1 MEMRKHWTRFL
12 TALLALAMLTSGL
25 ALAEG
30 TVEDFAT
37 PDIKYEPGVRWELP
51 LGNTT
56 DEELIRELNSLH
68 DAGFGVVEITATGQP
83 EGTIPEGYPHAGENY
98 AAVYGMGSYEW
109 SRTLQTIL
117 RTANELGMRVD
128 YHVSV
133 NNGSNKHVPGISP
146 NDAAASKELVSAA
159 APVAE
164 GALPEL
170 TAITPEAK
178 TFISNVDGSEQALEQ
193 HLYAALLVN
202 VVEKGKTIEMLKTL
216 DGSVEE
222 GGGYGKETFT
232 ATYDVLDFDSTV
244 DVTALYQ
251 EGADAAA
258 VEAAQ
263 AAVDAVDLSAGNW
276 EVIGFWWRGDCT
288 TIGGVTE
295 YPSYKIDYFSMDG
308 TNALMDY
315 YKNEIFRFGQEGFED
330 MEELVAA
337 NGGNIFADSYGANA
351 NWANELPAKFEEVTG
366 ESITRYLPALIYA
379 AGNGRGGDKTFGYS
393 FTDGSEES
401 IKATIMECMTQLLI
415 ENQLD
420 PMCEMCAEIGLE
432 YRDQVVYA
440 TSRLDMIAAAAH
452 VDIPEGESLNMVD
465 SPDYFTA
472 MASASHLL
480 DKDIVSTEHGATFG
494 ATMGAYA
501 YTNEMAIRQANRVIP
516 GGVNQY
522 IMHYYTYNDLD
533 YPDTPEALW
542 PGFSAMGS
550 FFSEPWRD
558 NSPTWE
564 NVDIMTNYLARV
576 GYFMRQGL
584 VKRDVVV
591 YKQSYWY
598 PRHVRLFWVDEALQ
612 DAGYTYDFI
621 SDGLLGYDEAVVTD
635 GVLAADTA
643 GYKALIFDAQGQRD
657 AQDIPIDK
665 ISLVAIEKFVEYA
678 EAGLPII
685 MVGSY
690 PTGLFEISSEDDQ
703 ARFEAAL
710 ATLQSLDNV
719 VLVETEADVP
729 AALKALGVTP
739 DAENLEPTRVTS
751 YHTQDEGIDYYY
763 LYNQSN
769 NYFEEMD
776 VEFTS
781 SVTHYGN
788 TMDEGYDISTQ
799 VALEGEGVPYLFDL
813 YTGEVSRI
821 AEYSVDEE
829 GRIVLD
835 IDLVKDQSMLVAIAP
850 ADLLDDGLAGAAYG
864 TADEADL
871 LYEDGALTLRATQSG
886 DYTATLSDG
895 SEQTVTAE
903 VPEAGTLS
911 PWSLTITSYVNKN
924 DISAAG
930 VAASEIAYDTI
941 SGITLDS
948 LQSWLDIGTVTATVT
963 KEDGTSAEQEVDLGS
978 LSGIGTYTATLT
990 LPEDW
995 AQGDGMYIDL
1005 GDPYDMVVVYVNG
1018 TQIPTV
1024 DQVSLVADIG
1034 EYLQAGE
1041 NEIVIETNTTFSNAL
1056 VTLRSDW
1063 YGTAKVN
1070 AYGLRE
1076 DVTFIPYVDVA
1087 LN

>member
-1 MEMRKHWTRFL
+1 MTRL
-12 TALLALAMLTSGL
+12 LSALLVLAVLLSG
-25 ALAEG
+25 AAFAD
-30 TVEDFAT
+30 VEDFAS
-37 PDIKYEPGVRWELP
+37 PDIDYAPGVRWELP

-56 DEELIRELNSLH
+56 DAELIRELNALH
-68 DAGFGVVEITATGQP
+68 DAGFGVVEVTATGQP
-83 EGTIPEGYPHAGENY
+83 EGVIPEGYPHAGENY

-146 NDAAASKELVSAA
+146 NDEAASKELISVAA
-159 APVAE
+159 AVAD

-170 TAITPEAK
+170 AAISPEAA

-193 HLYAALLVN
+193 NLYAALLVN
-202 VVEKGKTIEMLKTL
+202 VVEKGKTVEMLKTM

-232 ATYDVLDFDSTV
+232 ATYDVLDFESTV

-251 EGADAAA
+251 EGADAQD

-263 AAVDAVDLSAGNW
+263 AAVDAVDFASGNW

-288 TIGGVTE
+288 TISGVTE
-295 YPSYKIDYFSMDG
+295 YPSYKINYFSMAG
-308 TNALMDY
+308 TTALMDY

-379 AGNGRGGDKTFGYS
+379 SGSGRSGDKTFGYA
-393 FTDGSEES
+393 FTDGSEEK

-420 PMCEMCAEIGLE
+420 PMCELCAEIGLE

-480 DKDIVSTEHGATFG
+480 DKEIVSTEHGATFG
-494 ATMGAYA
+494 PTLGAYA
-501 YTNEMAIRQANRVIP
+501 YTNELSIRQANRVIP

-550 FFSEPWRD
+550 RFSEPWRD

-564 NVDIMTNYLARV
+564 NVDIMTAYLTRV

-584 VKRDVVV
+584 VKRDVAI

-621 SDGLLGYDEAVVTD
+621 SDGLLGFDEAVVTD

-643 GYKALIFDAQGQRD
+643 GYKALIFDAQGERD
-657 AQDIPIDK
+657 AQDVPIDE
-665 ISLVAIEKFVEYA
+665 ISVLAIEKFAEYA
-678 EAGLPII
+678 QAGLPIV

-690 PTGLFEISSEDDQ
+690 PTGLFELANDDDQ
-703 ARFEAAL
+703 ARFAAAL
-710 ATLQSLDNV
+710 ETLQSLDNV

-729 AALKALGVTP
+729 EALKALGVTP
-739 DAENLEPTRVTS
+739 DAENLEPARITS
-751 YHTQDEGIDYYY
+751 YHTQDDGIDYYY

-776 VEFTS
+776 AEFTA

-788 TMDEGYDISTQ
+788 TMDEGRDIAIQ
-799 VALEGEGVPYLFDL
+799 VALEGDGVPYLFDL
-813 YTGEVSRI
+813 YSGEVTRI
-821 AEYSVDEE
+821 AEYAVDAE
-829 GRIVLD
+829 GRIVVDVELA
-835 IDLVKDQSMLVAIAP
+835 KDQAMLVAIAD
-850 ADLLDDGLAGAAYG
+850 ADLLDDGLAEAAHG
-864 TADEADL
+864 LAENADL
-871 LYEDGALTLRATQSG
+871 LYSDDALTLRATQSG
-886 DYTATLSDG
+886 EYAVALSDG
-895 SEQTVTAE
+895 SEQTVSAE
-903 VPEAGTLS
+903 VREAGSLS
-911 PWSLTITSYVNKN
+911 PWSLTITSYTNKN
-924 DISAAG
+924 DLSATGA
-930 VAASEIAYDTI
+930 AASEIAYDTI

-948 LQSWLDIGTVTATVT
+948 LKGWAEIGTVTATVT
-963 KEDGTSAEQEVDLGS
+963 REDGSSAEEEIDLGS
-978 LSGIGTYTATLT
+978 ISGIGSYSATLT

-995 AQGDGMYIDL
+995 SESDGLYLDL
-1005 GDPYDMVVVYVNG
+1005 GDPYDLVVVYVNG
-1018 TQIPTV
+1018 VELPTV
-1024 DQVSLVADIG
+1024 DQVGLIADIG
-1034 EYLQAGE
+1034 AYLQPGE

-1056 VTLRSDW
+1056 VALRSDW
-1063 YGTAKVN
+1063 YGEAKVN
-1070 AYGLRE
+1070 QYGLRE
-1076 DVTFIPYVDVA
+1076 DVALIPYVDIS